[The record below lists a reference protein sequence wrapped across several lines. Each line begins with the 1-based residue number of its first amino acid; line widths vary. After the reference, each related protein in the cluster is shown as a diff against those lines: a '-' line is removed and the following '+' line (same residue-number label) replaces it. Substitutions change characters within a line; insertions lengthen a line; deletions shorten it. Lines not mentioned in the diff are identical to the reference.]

1 MVTSMVEMKRCPA
14 FPYKVI
20 YNMNLEGFRIR
31 VVNDLSGT
39 QQYNY
44 M

>member
-1 MVTSMVEMKRCPA
+1 MVEMKKC
-14 FPYKVI
+14 PYKGI
-20 YNMNLEGFRIR
+20 DNMNLEGFRIR

>member
-1 MVTSMVEMKRCPA
+1 MVTSMVEMKKCPA
-14 FPYKVI
+14 FPYKDI
-20 YNMNLEGFRIR
+20 DNMNLEGFRIR
-31 VVNDLSGT
+31 VVNDLSDT